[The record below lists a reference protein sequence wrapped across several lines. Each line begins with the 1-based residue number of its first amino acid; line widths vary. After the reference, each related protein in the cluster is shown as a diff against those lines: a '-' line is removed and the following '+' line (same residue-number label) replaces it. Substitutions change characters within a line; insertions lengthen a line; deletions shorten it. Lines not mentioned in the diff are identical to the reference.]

1 MLRRNRFT
9 VVSLAAVLVLGSAC
23 SSGSSKSTPPTTT
36 VPGVTKASYVIQANA
51 LCTTM
56 NRRVAAL
63 GKPGRDPVRVAAL
76 IDQVSAIVRPTL
88 AKLRALPVPAG
99 EGPKLATVY
108 ATVDKALADSA
119 AFSAAMRGTNRQVAI
134 AAGKKLDA
142 AQARANAASIKYG
155 LTVCGS

>member
-1 MLRRNRFT
+1 MLRRKRFT
-9 VVSLAAVLVLGSAC
+9 VVSLAVLLVLGSAC
-23 SSGSSKSTPPTTT
+23 SSGSSKSSPPTTIR
-36 VPGVTKASYVIQANA
+36 GVTKASYVIQANA

-99 EGPKLATVY
+99 AGPKLAAVY
-108 ATVDKALADSA
+108 ATVDKLLTDSA
-119 AFSAAMRGTNRQVAI
+119 AYSAAIRGSNQQVAI
-134 AAGKKLDA
+134 AAGRNLDA
-142 AQARANAASIKYG
+142 AQARADAASIKYG